1 MQQKYTTLPD
11 TAVGLHGGSVSLV
24 SSMNW
29 EKQHEGKVTAKGLH
43 RQSRLLNLVLNLN
56 NLDILE
62 GTLLVII
69 WW

>member
-1 MQQKYTTLPD
+1 MQQKYTALPY
-11 TAVGLHGGSVSLV
+11 TAVGLDVSLV

-43 RQSRLLNLVLNLN
+43 RQSRWLNLVLNLN